1 MCNKI
6 DVLNKSL
13 RKLAKEEEILIVDNS
28 NIDTACLSARQ
39 LHLNRKGVSTLARN
53 FINFLDNIWIQ
64 HAIPDN
70 VLPNYDQNS
79 EHESIIGVDTSN
91 GTSGYIESQYV
102 VNMEA
107 NTDCFEEMK
116 MLRLNTPKKL

>member
-1 MCNKI
+1 
-6 DVLNKSL
+6 
-13 RKLAKEEEILIVDNS
+13 
-28 NIDTACLSARQ
+28 
-39 LHLNRKGVSTLARN
+39 
-53 FINFLDNIWIQ
+53 
-64 HAIPDN
+64 
-70 VLPNYDQNS
+70 LPNYDQNS

-116 MLRLNTPKKL
+116 MLRLKYPKKSYNRLHQCFSTGVNWRYYGVNF